1 MDSIVRKID
10 GHTIEIRYSGS
21 GSIDPWTGDYAR
33 ELGVG
38 LMGTCDVRNFV
49 LVDGNL
55 IYRLRHGCIP
65 FMASI
70 ENLSF
75 EEVMDILSTY
85 DSFGTLEDSKKEID
99 ELKIENDKVKE
110 MTPEEKRAYFE
121 EKKRKRNEN
130 KGK

>member
-1 MDSIVRKID
+1 MSNLIKEID

-38 LMGTCDVRNFV
+38 LMGTSDVRNFV

-55 IYRLRHGCIP
+55 IYRLRYGYIP

-75 EEVMDILSTY
+75 EEVMNILSTY
-85 DSFGTLEDSKKEID
+85 DSFGTLEENKKEID
-99 ELKIENDKVKE
+99 ELKIENDKVKK

-121 EKKRKRNEN
+121 EKRRKRHEN
-130 KGK
+130 KSK

>member
-1 MDSIVRKID
+1 MSIIKEID

-38 LMGTCDVRNFV
+38 LMGTSDIGEFV

-55 IYRLRHGCIP
+55 IYRLRNGYIP

-75 EEVMDILSTY
+75 EEVMGILSTH
-85 DSFGTLEDSKKEID
+85 DSFGTLEESKKGID
-99 ELKIENDKVKE
+99 ELKIENDKVKK

-121 EKKRKRNEN
+121 EKKKRRKSSILT
-130 KGK
+130 